1 MNDNPLSL
9 LDNIRISNGDQ
20 ELRNFFRS
28 QFKSDCVSATEMLN
42 DKNLHFSTLYV
53 LKDDLPKKT
62 IEKELI
68 PTYRRALLLSDLL
81 SGKYYGKQ
89 RYIPGVIEK
98 KLRSKKDDYLSTLR
112 WIVGT
117 GGPED
122 NLGSKYE
129 QIIERAAAL
138 LIKSYGD
145 TTQLQALSEI
155 IFARNRRKALIHEL
169 VWAFFEAC
177 SPDSLK
183 LLALRLNSSDVR
195 DAQLAKKLL
204 SFIPGI
210 SGNPLNSRLSPYST
224 VSDWLDENR
233 PFLCYTGE
241 SLHLSNMPMPYSVSL
256 SAKYL
261 CHPVSIHTGKPL
273 MRYLPDEDKKLSIFE
288 KLPEERQRQLA
299 AFSWLLYRRNIYQW
313 NKWIRLPVNEQYA
326 LASQMTE
333 GYI

>member
-1 MNDNPLSL
+1 MNDGPISL
-9 LDNIRISNGDQ
+9 LDNIRISNGEQ
-20 ELRNFFRS
+20 ELRNFFRRQYEIDYVAAS
-28 QFKSDCVSATEMLN
+28 EMIN
-42 DKNLHFSTLYV
+42 DKDLHFSTLFV
-53 LKDDLPKKT
+53 LKDDLPRKI
-62 IEKELI
+62 IEKELN
-68 PTYRRALLLSDLL
+68 PTYRKALFLAGLLS
-81 SGKYYGKQ
+81 SKYNGRQKD
-89 RYIPGVIEK
+89 IPRVIEK
-98 KLRSKKDDYLSTLR
+98 RLRSKKDDYISSLR

-138 LIKSYGD
+138 LVKSFGD
-145 TTQLQALSEI
+145 TTQLPALAEL
-155 IFARNRRKALIHEL
+155 IFARYRRKALIHEL

-183 LLALRLNSSDVR
+183 LLASRLNSSDVR
-195 DAQLAKKLL
+195 DAQLAKRLL

-210 SGNPLNSRLSPYST
+210 ADNSLNTRLSPFST
-224 VSDWLDENR
+224 VSGWIDENR

-241 SLHLSNMPMPYSVSL
+241 NLHQSNTPMPYSVSL
-256 SAKYL
+256 SAKYM

-273 MRYLPDEDKKLSIFE
+273 MRYLPGENKKLAVFE
-288 KLPEERQRQLA
+288 KLSEERQQQLA

-313 NKWIRLPVNEQYA
+313 NEWIRLPVDEQIA

-333 GYI
+333 GYV